1 MGKSHYKAT
10 SFPKL
15 HVMAVHK
22 LLCLFDGFEIAGV
35 LDDLRRAR
43 GAVGLVDKINAI
55 RGHNRL
61 LPTGGSIT
69 VLSVIDAWRRAVPV
83 MVLMWG
89 VQRS

>member
-1 MGKSHYKAT
+1 
-10 SFPKL
+10 
-15 HVMAVHK
+15 MAVHK

-43 GAVGLVDKINAI
+43 DAVGAVDKINAI